1 MRLAVSEFEKFY
13 GMLFWETDFE
23 PLKGSIKENYSD
35 FIVEEILPDGTVLT
49 VENPDF
55 PHSGYEGLFT
65 HFVLVKEGIGN
76 YEVVWLLSEKLKVPT
91 SWFSYYGN
99 KDRDAL
105 TTQKMAVWG
114 VPPEKLLQISLPN
127 NIRILN
133 PKRELRRLN
142 IGQHKGNRFKIT
154 IRNLESSGEFKELE
168 EFLKTASSNRGI
180 FLPNFF
186 GYQRFGVT
194 KPVSAIVGKQL
205 LKKRYKDAII
215 TFLTFPSVY
224 DDETLNEV
232 KKNILEGNYREAL
245 SLIPKKG
252 FIFEKNALMNLLRYG
267 ENYKKIIKKLPR
279 ILIRMLLEAYQ
290 SYIFNLALSKYK
302 IDYGDFPQ
310 SSGNYKIPLLGYDT
324 KLKENKIGIVIKEIL
339 KEENVKLD
347 DFRNKEIPSLNLG
360 GSQRESVLE
369 FKLSEYEIRTSMNEA
384 YLVFSLKKGQFAT
397 IVMREIFKENIL
409 NALYSKLARRF
420 GEKNFHERMKSIIR
434 RGLEMLKTI

>member
-1 MRLAVSEFEKFY
+1 MILASSEFEKFY
-13 GMLFWETDFE
+13 GMLFWETDSK

-35 FIVEEILPDGTVLT
+35 FIVEEILPDGTILT
-49 VENPDF
+49 IENHDF

-76 YEVVWLLSEKLKVPT
+76 YEVVWLLSEKLRVPT

-105 TTQKMAVWG
+105 TIQKMAVWG
-114 VPPEKLLQISLPN
+114 VSPEKLLQIELPN
-127 NIRILN
+127 NIKILN

-154 IRNLESSGEFKELE
+154 IRNLEPSRAFEELE
-168 EFLKTASSNRGI
+168 RFLETASKDKG
-180 FLPNFF
+180 FLLPNFF

-205 LKKRYKDAII
+205 LKKKYRDAII

-224 DDETLNEV
+224 DDEILKEA
-232 KKNILEGNYREAL
+232 KKNIIEGNYREAL
-245 SLIPKKG
+245 SLIPKRG
-252 FIFEKNALMNLLRYG
+252 FIFEKIALTNLLRYG

-279 ILIRMLLEAYQ
+279 ILIRMFLEAYQ
-290 SYIFNLALSKYK
+290 SYLFNLTLSNYK
-302 IDYGDFPQ
+302 INHGDFPQ
-310 SSGNYKIPLLGYDT
+310 SNGNYKIPLLGYDT
-324 KLKENKIGIVIKEIL
+324 KLKEKKIGIIIKKIL
-339 KEENVKLD
+339 KEENVEPD
-347 DFRNKEIPSLNLG
+347 DFKNKEILSLNLG
-360 GSQRESVLE
+360 GSQRESVLK
-369 FKLSEYEIRTSMNEA
+369 FKLSEYKIRASSKEA

-397 IVMREIFKENIL
+397 IIMREIFKENIL

-420 GEKNFHERMKSIIR
+420 GEKNFHERMRLIIKK
-434 RGLEMLKTI
+434 GAEMLKMI